1 MGSPN
6 TLGSLRTV
14 TETRRAGAIAI
25 VALSA
30 PPVNALSEALRL
42 GIRDGVAAAEADP
55 EVAAIVLIGAGR
67 MFCGGADITEFGRP
81 WQGIGLGELL
91 DRVEDCAKPVVAAIH
106 GMALGGGLELA
117 LACHYRLATPAARL
131 GQPEVKLGLVPGA
144 GGTQRLPRLVGTEKA
159 LEMIV
164 SGEPV
169 DGRAALDLGLLDAL
183 ADEEGLEAEA
193 LAFAGR
199 LVAEG
204 RGPRRVREDDSRLE
218 HGRIGLF
225 AAAREAAARRYR
237 GFEAPQA
244 CIACVE
250 AAGTLPFAEALAFEE
265 RTFFALMAGAQSI
278 AQRHAFFAEREAAK
292 IPDLPA
298 DARRRPVRRVAL
310 AGADLAGAAFAGAA
324 EGPARRLAAI
334 LSQAAGLT
342 VLRAEGAAPP
352 DFAGCDLVL
361 VGEARDLASHD
372 ADPEAILA
380 VAADAPDPAALAE
393 GPRPERMLGLH
404 PGAPLP
410 GAPSPGSRLL
420 EILRGPATAPE
431 VLATALSLARGL
443 GRVAVVT
450 RGGFIGPRMLGRLRR
465 EAGRLVHEGA
475 SPEQVARVLTEFG
488 LTAAPLGLD
497 AVAPAG
503 EPAAGH
509 HRRAVSDDEILE
521 RCLDTLVDAG
531 ARILEAG
538 GALRASDIDVV
549 WLAGYGWPA
558 YRGGPMHGAD
568 AQGLPALRDRLR
580 ARADRGG
587 PDDAP
592 APLIERLAAEGGRFA
607 DLDRRRG

>member
-6 TLGSLRTV
+6 TLGSRKAV
-14 TETRRAGAIAI
+14 TELRRAGAIAI
-25 VALSA
+25 LTLAS

-42 GIRDGVAAAEADP
+42 GIRDAVAVAEADS
-55 EVAAIVLIGAGR
+55 EVSAIVLIGAGR

-81 WQGIGLGELL
+81 WQGIGLGALL
-91 DRVEDCAKPVVAAIH
+91 DAVEDTEKPVVAAIH

-117 LACHYRLATPAARL
+117 LACHYRIATPAARL

-144 GGTQRLPRLVGTEKA
+144 GGTQRLPRLIGTEKA
-159 LEMIV
+159 LAMIV

-169 DGRAALDLGLLDAL
+169 DGPAARDLGLVDAI
-183 ADEEGLEAEA
+183 APEDRLEAEA
-193 LAFAGR
+193 VAFAER
-199 LVAEG
+199 LLAEG
-204 RGPRRVREDDSRLE
+204 QGPRRVREDDSRLE
-218 HGRIGLF
+218 PGRLGLF
-225 AAAREAAARRYR
+225 AAAREEAARRYR

-265 RTFFALMAGAQSI
+265 RTFFALMRSAQSI

-298 DARRRPVRRVAL
+298 ATPKRPVRQVAL
-310 AGADLAGAAFAGAA
+310 VGSDLAGAGSSGAA
-324 EGPARRLAAI
+324 EGPAARLAAI
-334 LSQAAGLT
+334 LSQDAGLT
-342 VLRAEGAAPP
+342 VLRAAGAAPP
-352 DFAGCDLVL
+352 DLASCDLVL
-361 VGEARDLASHD
+361 AARMRDLAPLD
-372 ADPEAILA
+372 AGPEAIRA
-380 VAADAPDPAALAE
+380 VAADAPDPAALAA
-393 GPRPERMLGLH
+393 GSGAERVLGLH
-404 PGAPLP
+404 PGAALP
-410 GAPSPGSRLL
+410 GARLL
-420 EILRGPATAPE
+420 EILRGPATAPD
-431 VLATALSLARGL
+431 VLATALGLARGL

-450 RGGFIGPRMLGRLRR
+450 RGGFIGPRMLGRLRQ
-465 EAGRLVHEGA
+465 EAGRLVREGA

-488 LTAAPLGLD
+488 LAAAPLGLG
-497 AVAPAG
+497 AVAPDG
-503 EPAAGH
+503 EPVAGH

-538 GALRASDIDVV
+538 EALRASDIDVV

-580 ARADRGG
+580 ARADSHG
-587 PDDAP
+587 PDHAP
-592 APLIERLAAEGGRFA
+592 SSLIERLAAEGGRFA
-607 DLDRRRG
+607 DLDRRPG